1 MKRAMLDA
9 AQIRED
15 LRDLVNASLEMLAK
29 ERFELPGFS
38 TMVRAARKI
47 RSEVNRA
54 YYQKIL
60 DALSEEE
67 RARLDQLLEA
77 SFETMTTA
85 WRAVN
90 GNPFRNH
97 DNSTSSAYD
106 WPDDR
111 TFKPSARR

>member
-97 DNSTSSAYD
+97 DNSTSSA
-106 WPDDR
+106 
-111 TFKPSARR
+111 